1 MLSTKLHDALNDQM
15 NFEFYSAHVYMA
27 MAAYCTS
34 ESYDGFANFFLVQA
48 EEERFHAMKLYN
60 YINDRGERAII
71 TGFEN
76 PNNEYESVL
85 SAFEI
90 ALEHEREV
98 TKRIYNLSDIAWDE
112 REHATITFLKWFVDE
127 QVEEEASFDSIIQ
140 KLKRITSDS
149 NALFMLDAEL
159 EKRTFTP
166 PAE

>member
-1 MLSTKLHDALNDQM
+1 MLSKKLHDALNDQM
-15 NFEFYSAHVYMA
+15 NFEFYSAHAYMA
-27 MAAYCTS
+27 MAAYCTA

-48 EEERFHAMKLYN
+48 EEERFPAMKLYT
-60 YINDRGERAII
+60 YLNDRGARAII
-71 TGFEN
+71 T
-76 PNNEYESVL
+76 ESVL
-85 SAFEI
+85 NAFEV

-159 EKRTFTP
+159 EKRTFTA